1 MDVSKTLGAGSRSNG
16 NKGKGKQVG
25 DQEAMELM
33 ESLREKEVHT
43 GFIANLMMGNYKSLS
58 PFPLQPESDQRL
70 ADEWLSKFSKFLTEN
85 VDPNKID
92 ADGDMPEEM
101 IEGLRKLTAF
111 GIKVPKEYGG
121 LGFSQSNY
129 RRAATLFGSWCGN
142 LSALLSAHNSLGAT
156 LPLMKY
162 GTDEQK
168 RRWLPKLA
176 SGAISAFALTE
187 SGVGS
192 DPSKMRAYAQRVYN
206 SKGEIVGYR
215 LTAEKLYT
223 TNAVRRDNVALADLV
238 IVIARVVDDPK
249 ELDTKG
255 AKKKYGLFVV
265 EKEMPGYKVGK
276 RCHFKGLRS
285 IFNGETFFKDVEL
298 SPNELIGPDGDGLE
312 IAFKILTIGR
322 LTIAAICEGAL
333 KQALRITCWWAKNRV
348 QFDREIGKH
357 ELNSKRIVDM
367 ASKVLVLEAVSHWC
381 SSMIDKNQDIR
392 IESGASKIISTEI
405 LWESLMDLFMI
416 RGGRG
421 FETYYSLQHRGET
434 PVAVER
440 MLRDCDINL
449 IFEGPNPIMRMMVA
463 REGLAE
469 YIWRGMKMTD
479 PKNPASLVEKT
490 KIGLWFLKQ
499 YAKNIRPGSSLT
511 RKFGGHKAFMTVE
524 AKKLV
529 RDFITASLY
538 HQDKM
543 KYKELIMENI
553 ANRGIDMFEMSLV
566 LSWAEAHPERPMIKE
581 LAEYYCRGKREKL
594 YPTSFV
600 SWMSKGTHSSVY
612 KLASRIM
619 DGEAGWLTDGIMPME
634 LPNVEKNK

>member
-1 MDVSKTLGAGSRSNG
+1 MGKSLEAGAQDKDGKAKEKKG
-16 NKGKGKQVG
+16 N
-25 DQEAMELM
+25 DEEAMELM
-33 ESLREKEVHT
+33 ESLREKEAHT
-43 GFIANLMMGNYKSLS
+43 GFIANLMMGKYKPLS
-58 PFPLQPESDQRL
+58 PFPLQPEKDKRL
-70 ADEWLSKFSKFLTEN
+70 ADEWLSQFANFLAEK

-92 ADGDMPEEM
+92 ADGDMSDEVLD
-101 IEGLRKLTAF
+101 GLRKLTAF

-142 LSALLSAHNSLGAT
+142 TSALLSAHNSLGAT

-176 SGAISAFALTE
+176 AGAISAFALTE
-187 SGVGS
+187 NGVGS
-192 DPSKMRAYAQRVYN
+192 DPSKMRAYARRVYN
-206 SKGEIVGYR
+206 SKGEIIGYR

-223 TNAVRRDNVALADLV
+223 TNAVRHDNVALADLV
-238 IVIARVVDDPK
+238 IVIARIVDDPK
-249 ELDTKG
+249 EIDTKG
-255 AKKKYGLFVV
+255 VKKKYGLFVV
-265 EKEMPGYKVGK
+265 EKETPGYKVGK

-285 IFNGETFFKDVEL
+285 IFNGETLFKEVEL
-298 SPNELIGPDGDGLE
+298 SPNELIGADGAGLE

-333 KQALRITCWWAKNRV
+333 KQALRATCWWAKNRV
-348 QFDREIGKH
+348 QFDLEIGKH
-357 ELNSKRIVDM
+357 ELNSRRIVDM

-469 YIWRGMKMTD
+469 YIWRGMKMTNK
-479 PKNPASLVEKT
+479 KNPASLSEKA
-490 KIGLWFLKQ
+490 KIGFWFFKQ
-499 YAKNIRPGSSLT
+499 YVKNIRPGSSLT
-511 RKFGGHKAFMTVE
+511 RKFGSHKAFMAGE

-543 KYKELIMENI
+543 KFKELIMEQI
-553 ANRGIDMFEMSLV
+553 ANRGTDMFEMSLV

-581 LAEYYCRGKREKL
+581 LAEYYCRRKREKL
-594 YPTSFV
+594 YPKSFV
-600 SWMSKGTHSSVY
+600 SWMAKGTQNSVY
-612 KLASRIM
+612 RLASRIM
-619 DGEAGWLTDGIMPME
+619 DGEAGWLTDGIMPVD
-634 LPNVEKNK
+634 LPDLEKQK